1 MKRILGLGFVLLL
14 AAAAAPSMAAS
25 GDAVGVDPVTHQ
37 VVLENEHVRVLEV
50 MAAPGASAAMH
61 AHPPMVAISLGTARL
76 RMQAPDGA
84 SSILD
89 LHPGQVLW
97 LDPLEHAWELVAG
110 DMHVIAVEL
119 KAPAPG
125 AAQAMHPRDPVTV
138 DPVNH
143 HVLFDNDRVRVFDVL
158 ATPGRSSPMHRHPPF
173 VLVSLD
179 AARLRMTLPD
189 GSRPV
194 FDLQPGQV
202 LWLEDAEHAWEL
214 LAGRAH
220 VVAVEVKSARAQAP

>member
-37 VVLENEHVRVLEV
+37 VVLENGHVRVLGV

-119 KAPAPG
+119 KGMPTADTPLPP
-125 AAQAMHPRDPVTV
+125 HEPVAV

-194 FDLQPGQV
+194 FDLHPGQV